1 MELVQQERRQARTDD
16 VRKVI
21 KVMQNSPTAAYM
33 RECSLHERIMLAA
46 LLKCIKRQG
55 VEEIQ
60 WGEVVLVSHSRVA
73 R

>member
-1 MELVQQERRQARTDD
+1 VELVQPKRRQALVDD
-16 VRKVI
+16 VRSVI
-21 KVMQNSPTAAYM
+21 KVMQNSPTAAYV

-60 WGEVVLVSHSRVA
+60 WGEVCLVFHSGVVS
-73 R
+73 